1 MQDEGV
7 SLRQVRKLLRAARAE
22 DLTFGDGEILGSMC
36 TEPHEAAAEAHAL
49 FLETNLGDPAHFP
62 GTARLERE
70 LLDDLK
76 ALLHAPPGAAGRY
89 LTGGTEANLLACYIA
104 REKTG
109 KRTIVLPESGHF
121 SFEKAARLL
130 GMTLHYVPT
139 APYGHADVG
148 AMAKAIGKDTALVV
162 GIAGTTELGLV
173 DPIPELAAVCCKRKV
188 LLHVDAAYGGYLLPF
203 LAEAN
208 RRPRPFDFEVP
219 GVWSVAMDPHKMGM
233 ATIPG
238 GALVLRDGKDWDLV
252 AVESPYVSTEA
263 QSTLMG
269 TRPGAA
275 VAAAWAVHRHLG
287 RLGFASVVETCL
299 DNATY
304 LAAQLQELGIELVA
318 EPELGVVTFRND
330 DPDQLAADL
339 RARGFGVNVV
349 PRLSAVRVVVNPHV
363 ARDTLVRFLKALRE
377 CGA

>member
-1 MQDEGV
+1 MKETGL
-7 SLRQVRKLLRAARAE
+7 SLREVRKQLRAARDA
-22 DLTFGDGEILGSMC
+22 DLSLADGQVLGSMC
-36 TEPHEAAAEAHAL
+36 TAPHEAAAEAHAL

-70 LLDDLK
+70 VLDDLK
-76 ALLHAPPGAAGRY
+76 ELLHAPAGAEGRY
-89 LTGGTEANLLACYIA
+89 LTGGTEANVLACYLA

-109 KRTIVLPESGHF
+109 KRVIVLPESGHF

-130 GMTLHYVPT
+130 EMELRYVPT
-139 APYGHADVG
+139 TPSGHADVA

-162 GIAGTTELGLV
+162 AIAGSTELGLV
-173 DPIPELAAVCCKRKV
+173 DPIAELAALATKKKV

-208 RRPRPFDFEVP
+208 RTPRPFDFQLQ
-219 GVWSVAMDPHKMGM
+219 GVCSIAMDPHKMGM

-238 GALVLRDGKDWDLV
+238 GALVLRDGGDWARI
-252 AVESPYVSTEA
+252 AVKSPYVSTES

-287 RLGFASVVETCL
+287 RAGFASTVETCL
-299 DNATY
+299 DNAAY
-304 LAAQLQELGIELVA
+304 LAARLQALGIAMVA
-318 EPELGVVTFRND
+318 APELAVVTFHAD
-330 DPDQLAADL
+330 DPAGLSAAL
-339 RARGFGVNVV
+339 RRKGFGVNVV
-349 PRLSAVRVVVNPHV
+349 PRLGAIRVVVNPHV
-363 ARDTLVRFLKALRE
+363 TRGVLDRFLKALQE
-377 CGA
+377 AGA